1 MKTLLQN
8 HKNQLSEKLD
18 ELFDA
23 KENSDFES
31 ISDLRNEISD
41 IKNEIKKIEN
51 EISYNN
57 FISNFN
63 KTLTK

>member
-8 HKNQLSEKLD
+8 HKNQLNDKKI

-23 KENSDFES
+23 KKNSDFES
-31 ISDLRNEISD
+31 ISDLNNEISD

-51 EISYNN
+51 KIKYNN